1 MSAFIDRLLQP
12 PRMCAL
18 EPFAR
23 ETILVTRLSV
33 LAARREV
40 AVLPVLER
48 RLGDAAL
55 AARYLHLTQVV
66 AAAWPERFSL
76 APPCCPTLSPDEMLL
91 AELAGAA
98 ADGDL
103 RRFDSAGRE
112 MLGDDARAIVWQE
125 LAVIAAARR
134 ENVRLRVQP

>member
-1 MSAFIDRLLQP
+1 MSAFIDRLIQP
-12 PRMCAL
+12 PRMGAL

-23 ETILVTRLSV
+23 EAILVTRLAV

-48 RLGDAAL
+48 RLGDAAI

-76 APPCCPTLSPDEMLL
+76 GPPCCATLSPDEMLL
-91 AELAGAA
+91 AELAGAVAEGDA
-98 ADGDL
+98 A
-103 RRFDSAGRE
+103 RFDDASSE
-112 MLGDDARAIVWQE
+112 MLGEDARRILWQE
-125 LAVIAAARR
+125 MAVIAAARR
-134 ENVRLRVQP
+134 ESVRPRVQP